1 MLTSRSEN
9 GAVLVLFA
17 LAFVMLIGFMALAVD
32 SAYAFAERRSSQST
46 ADVAAVG
53 GALQVID
60 HNGTQSQIVTDLVD
74 KAMDLAASNLSGT
87 LDWENCEDPEKFT
100 ENATDYFSIGDSQ
113 YTECISWESDFSE
126 VRVKL
131 PQRDI
136 PTFFA
141 RVIGFDTV
149 SIGAFA
155 EVTQV
160 VSGGGGVLPFGVL
173 SGQGN
178 GLLCLKTAGSFP
190 SECATNAQ
198 GNFGMLDFTY
208 HGNNPFIP
216 PVNVCKSNT
225 GTNGVLANI
234 ISTGIDHDL
243 TEAPSTAPRDDQD
256 IGNDITLVKE
266 DQPCPGSSAVM
277 AVKTATGDKG
287 TIDEGLVYGTTSNP
301 GRLTRSLDTD
311 DFDDVPIDDVA
322 LWEYVISGTCG
333 GDDPDTKEA
342 MTACLSG
349 PGILFEDE
357 IMYSPRLAMVPEL
370 WQLDWPVGS
379 KYVTI
384 QGFKFVYLHTMYA
397 CQGPTTCATVFE
409 PGTTNKTGSGA
420 PKIITAFAIPDSAL
434 SDLVRASFGT
444 PSPETY
450 ALTR

>member
-216 PVNVCKSNT
+216 PVNVCKSNF
-225 GTNGVLANI
+225 GNNGVLANI
-234 ISTGIDHDL
+234 ISTGLDHDL
-243 TEAPSTAPRDDQD
+243 TEAPSTAPRDDVG

-266 DQPCPGSSAVM
+266 DQPCPGGSAVM

-301 GRLTRSLDTD
+301 GRLTRSSDTD
-311 DFDDVPIDDVA
+311 DFDGEEIDDVA
-322 LWEYVISGTCG
+322 LWEFLSSGTCTG
-333 GDDPDTKEA
+333 TDTKEA
-342 MTACLSG
+342 METCLTSG
-349 PGILFEDE
+349 GILFNDE
-357 IMYSPRLAMVPEL
+357 IMSSPRLAMVPEL
-370 WQLDWPVGS
+370 WQDVWPTGK

-384 QGFKFVYLHTMYA
+384 KGFKFVYLHTMYGCEGKA
-397 CQGPTTCATVFE
+397 CSTVFE

-444 PSPETY
+444 PRAETY